1 MKYNLSIKLSSL
13 FGTLALVAFNQ
24 LVEAQTNFDWKLAGP
39 LYTAGRIRNL
49 VVDKTD
55 NTGKTMY
62 CGSTS
67 SGVFTSTNG
76 GIRWFPIN
84 DQAKVRNISYMG
96 QDKSNNI
103 WAATGE
109 GFLRYGQK
117 AKAQRGTGLYKL
129 DLSTKT
135 LVQVKDSIALGAV
148 INRIAFSPAN
158 ASYIAVASNLGILVS
173 NDGGSSFNLA
183 SGITA
188 SANVIFGLDVK
199 FDNAGILYCSVGNER
214 GGTGVNAAF
223 DAVSSKVYK
232 STDASLGSFT
242 NITPISSILTD
253 SKYGRIELAIAPSDN
268 NVIYASCAN
277 KNVSQPTGAP
287 AANSASLKGIFV
299 SYDAGANW
307 GLIAQGSAQLDPLS
321 NSGSISTGDYAHCL
335 LVNPSNS
342 NQLFIGGYKF
352 CMYTRTGGTDAN
364 PIGNWV
370 TNMAQNFFTSSPSY
384 LHENIH
390 DIKII
395 PGSPVKFYFV
405 TDAGIYRSIDLTSA
419 SNFIPPSFQPFYSGL
434 VTGQFNSVSIERF
447 PVTANGSNVT
457 NGTNITPLSGFIGG
471 TGANGFTYY
480 SGRDTL
486 VTQETS
492 YMSGDIYNAE
502 YSKVL
507 DGSAFLTVGSGG
519 FYRTANVKNTSPNLV
534 DFNVY
539 TGSSISS
546 LAPDARS
553 FLNTGFST
561 GTPFKLWENYGQL
574 TNSPDKAIFYNDSLR
589 LQYSISGVSSLTTAT
604 NFTFSASRPNRF
616 ATIDSVVIR
625 TGTVVLPT
633 TSGANSPPFT
643 GTDKQDIW
651 IKIPNT
657 SLPSNTVNVS
667 TTTVPVIYTIT
678 PFNGSNINTWGPVV
692 NTSAATGVTL
702 NATTMQD
709 VISVTFNN
717 PPFLSKTTASFTG
730 VPDAAAYYR
739 VFATVFYKYKVGDTV
754 SVTDNNIS
762 TKTFKYS
769 TALTTPLRWTK
780 KYVNVNQNTNG
791 PKTGVNPA
799 VVLNKAT
806 NPLVKMPTSQS
817 ARLAMVYNHPAITA
831 NAYAGGANQYAI
843 VVCKSP
849 LNLNDPL
856 NFVRVSQSGCLS
868 DSANGISPVVNVPIA
883 ITGKPI
889 LLEWSKGGT
898 EIYYATDDYKLYRVS
913 HINDIFDL
921 SPSSYSGKFYSDV
934 FSYANPINSA
944 ALNPDCPYRTT
955 LIGSFDRPISSISVS
970 NDDKN
975 LVLTFNNAATGTG
988 TTGTVMYNTVDSRL
1002 ATLSNINW
1010 QKKDA
1015 TVLAGNLTYCSLI
1028 EKNDSKQVF
1037 VGTDNGMF
1045 YTADITAASP
1055 SWANVNNNQLP
1066 NVQIFDIKQQT
1077 FESHNCYNSGQ
1088 IYVATN
1094 GRGVWTS
1101 GKFMSGYY
1109 VGMNEMAKPEVEK
1122 NLSLYPNPSNGNVN
1136 VIFNGFSGEVASINV
1151 MDLNGRTVKSQ
1162 YIGELPNQEVEYSI
1176 DASNLAPGIYLVNV
1190 SSNSGIKRVAK
1201 LIVTK

>member
-1 MKYNLSIKLSSL
+1 MKYNLSIKLSTL

-24 LVEAQTNFDWKLAGP
+24 LAEAQTNFDWKLAGP

-76 GIRWFPIN
+76 GVRWFPIN

-117 AKAQRGTGLYKL
+117 AKAQRGTGIYKL
-129 DLSTKT
+129 DLSTKE
-135 LVQVKDSIALGAV
+135 LKLVKDSNAVGAV

-158 ASYIAVASNLGILVS
+158 ANYIALASNLGIMVS
-173 NDGGSSFNLA
+173 NDGGGSFNLA
-183 SGITA
+183 PGIPTN
-188 SANVIFGLDVK
+188 SNVIFGMDVK
-199 FDNAGILYCSVGNER
+199 FDNAGVLYCSVGNER
-214 GGTGVNAAF
+214 GGAAANAAF

-232 STDASLGSFT
+232 STDATLSAFT
-242 NITPISSILTD
+242 NITPISSVLTD
-253 SKYGRIELAIAPSDN
+253 SKYGRIELGISESN
-268 NVIYASCAN
+268 SSVIYASCAN
-277 KNVSQPTGAP
+277 KNISQPTGAA

-299 SYDAGANW
+299 SYDAGATW
-307 GLIAQGSAQLDPLS
+307 GLLAQGSPQLDPLS
-321 NSGSISTGDYAHCL
+321 NSGSLSTGDYAHCL
-335 LVNPSNS
+335 LVHPSNPDI
-342 NQLFIGGYKF
+342 LFIGGYKF
-352 CMYTRTGGTDAN
+352 CMFTRTGGTNAN

-395 PGSPVKFYFV
+395 PGSPVKFYLV
-405 TDAGIYRSIDLTSA
+405 TDAGIYRSIDLAAATSV
-419 SNFIPPSFQPFYSGL
+419 IPPSFQPFYSGL

-447 PVTANGSNVT
+447 PVNANGSNVT

-471 TGANGFTYY
+471 TGANGFSYY

-492 YMSGDIYNAE
+492 YLNGDIYNAE
-502 YSKVL
+502 YSKIL
-507 DGSAFLTVGSGG
+507 EGAAFLTVGTGG

-539 TGSSISS
+539 TGDNISA
-546 LAPDARS
+546 LAPDART

-561 GTPFKLWENYGQL
+561 GTPFKLWENYGQIA
-574 TNSPDKAIFYNDSLR
+574 NSPDKAIFYNDSLR
-589 LQYSISGVSSLTTAT
+589 LQYSISGVSTLTTIT

-616 ATIDSVVIR
+616 ATIDSIAIR

-633 TSGANSPPFT
+633 TQNAKSPPFS

-657 SLPSNTVNVS
+657 SLPSTTINVS
-667 TTTVPVIYTIT
+667 TSTVPVIYTIT
-678 PFNGSNINTWGPVV
+678 PFNGSNITTWGPAV
-692 NTSAATGVTL
+692 NAPAATGVTL

-709 VISVTFNN
+709 VISVTFNA
-717 PPFLSKTTASFTG
+717 PPFAAKTTASLAG
-730 VPDAAAYYR
+730 VPDAASYYR

-762 TKTFKYS
+762 TKTYKYS
-769 TALTTPLRWTK
+769 TALTTPLRWSRK
-780 KYVNVNQNTNG
+780 FVNVNQNTNG
-791 PKTGVNPA
+791 PKTGQNPA
-799 VVLNKAT
+799 VILNKST
-806 NPLVKMPTSQS
+806 NPLVKIPTTQS
-817 ARLAMVYNHPAITA
+817 GRLAMVLNHPAITA
-831 NAYAGGANQYAI
+831 NTYPGGPNPYAI

-868 DSANGISPVVNVPIA
+868 DSSNGQSPVVNVPIS

-889 LLEWSKGGT
+889 ILEWSKGGT

-934 FSYANPINSA
+934 FSYANPLNSA
-944 ALNPDCPYRTT
+944 NLNPDCPYRTT
-955 LIGSFDRPISSISVS
+955 LIGSFDKPITSISVS

-975 LVLTFNNAATGTG
+975 LLITFNNPAGTG
-988 TTGTVMYNTVDSRL
+988 TTGIVMYNSNDARTSNL
-1002 ATLSNINW
+1002 ANINW
-1010 QKKDA
+1010 QKKDGA
-1015 TVLAGNLTYCSLI
+1015 VLAGNITYCSLM
-1028 EKNDSKQVF
+1028 EKSDNKQVF

-1045 YTADITAASP
+1045 YTSDITSSSP
-1055 SWANVNNNQLP
+1055 SWSNINNNQLP

-1077 FESHNCYNSGQ
+1077 FEAHNCYNSGQ

-1101 GKFMSGYY
+1101 GKYLSNYY
-1109 VGMNEMAKPEVEK
+1109 VGISESTKPEVEK
-1122 NLSLYPNPSNGNVN
+1122 NLNLYPNPSNGLVN
-1136 VIFNGFSGEVASINV
+1136 VVFNAFGGENASIHV
-1151 MDLNGRTVKSQ
+1151 MDLNGRTVKTH
-1162 YIGELPNQEVEYSI
+1162 YMGELPNQEIEYSM
-1176 DASNLAPGIYLVNV
+1176 DASGLAPGIYLVSV
-1190 SSNSGIKRVAK
+1190 TSNSGVKRVAK
-1201 LIVTK
+1201 LVVTK